1 MEYRMSKLELY
12 KREDGH
18 IDFQEANVSFTPN
31 IRQLL
36 WLKLYFLTMLHNKKA
51 PLSDKFSSAC

>member
-12 KREDGH
+12 KREAGH
-18 IDFQEANVSFTPN
+18 IDFQEANVSFTAN

-36 WLKLYFLTMLHNKKA
+36 W
-51 PLSDKFSSAC
+51 